1 MRVNWRHIPS
11 AHNSYAVLSAACEES
26 GFSLARVNRPA
37 ADVTCYSLNSFSA
50 KKLWHEIATCRL
62 CDRRRGSSCNRL
74 LP

>member
-11 AHNSYAVLSAACEES
+11 AHNSYAVLRAACEES

-50 KKLWHEIATCRL
+50 KKLSA
-62 CDRRRGSSCNRL
+62 
-74 LP
+74 